1 MVKYRKRRNN
11 VIPFRYPYREE
22 IAGEITPRLYR
33 GGQEDRPDADVET
46 NEARQEGGTLP
57 GTLGLILA
65 LLAFLMM
72 PFILG
77 ISAFVLGYVAARRGS
92 AGLGRWTMG
101 LSAIAVLLTLALRPF
116 Y

>member
-1 MVKYRKRRNN
+1 MAKHRKRRDN

-22 IAGEITPRLYR
+22 IAGEITPHLHRAER
-33 GGQEDRPDADVET
+33 GFGQSAGMET
-46 NEARQEGGTLP
+46 NEVRQEGGILP

-77 ISAFVLGYVAARRGS
+77 ISAFVLGYVAVRRGS
-92 AGLGRWTMG
+92 VGLGQWTMG
-101 LSAIAVLLTLALRPF
+101 LSAVAVLLTLVLRPF